1 MDVMSSAAS
10 LLGTRLTLWL
20 GPTIAVPAPALIV
33 EALSHVEVTL
43 SDGPRD
49 GFQLVFTVGRTG
61 VLALDYA
68 LLSNPLL
75 RPSTRVVVQVWLG
88 VFPQVLIDGII
99 MDTHLEPSEQPG
111 ASTLTV
117 IGEDVRV
124 MMDIRQTALNY
135 PGESVYS
142 IVQQTLLTY
151 MMYLGRPPIIAPV
164 DPSIAPPTEQI
175 PTKSDT
181 DLSYLLQLAHDYSC
195 VFYVEP
201 TAVPM
206 VNQAYWGPLNLT
218 TLPQTVL
225 SVNMGPET
233 NAKINFRYDSRKP
246 ALVVGSVIDETTG
259 VPIPLVTLA
268 PTLPPLAA
276 LPALVLQPQT
286 LRMVA
291 VEDVGGLS
299 FPQALLRAQAQTN
312 SASHAVLATGE
323 LDMLRYGT
331 ILRPRRLVSVRGA
344 GYMHDGFYYVKSVT
358 HSIGKG
364 EYRQSFTL
372 TREGL
377 GSLTPVVPT

>member
-88 VFPQVLIDGII
+88 VFPQVLIDGFI

-135 PGESVYS
+135 PGESVAS
-142 IVQQTLLTY
+142 IVEQTLLTY
-151 MMYLGRPPIIAPV
+151 SMYLGTQPIIIPV

-181 DLSYLLQLAHDYSC
+181 DLSYLLQLAHDYGC

-201 TAVPM
+201 TAAPM
-206 VNQAYWGPLNLT
+206 VNLAYWGPLNLT
-218 TLPQTVL
+218 PPPQTVL

-246 ALVVGSVIDETTG
+246 ALVVGAVIDETTG
-259 VPIPLVTLA
+259 VPIPLATLA

-276 LPALVLQPQT
+276 LPPLALQPQT

-291 VEDVGGLS
+291 AEDVGGLS

-312 SASHAVLATGE
+312 NASHAVLATGE

>member
-1 MDVMSSAAS
+1 
-10 LLGTRLTLWL
+10 
-20 GPTIAVPAPALIV
+20 
-33 EALSHVEVTL
+33 
-43 SDGPRD
+43 
-49 GFQLVFTVGRTG
+49 
-61 VLALDYA
+61 
-68 LLSNPLL
+68 
-75 RPSTRVVVQVWLG
+75 
-88 VFPQVLIDGII
+88 
-99 MDTHLEPSEQPG
+99 MDTHLEPSEKPG

-151 MMYLGRPPIIAPV
+151 MMYLGTPPIIAPV